1 MIGCSTIHTRLSSS
15 PGEVEELFPST
26 RRTAQYFSQEFS
38 DLEISQDP
46 YVTAFLIA
54 PVLFVYSLVEYVP
67 AIATDVVLLPM
78 DAYNISRKSAKER
91 QEREEFLTQQQEER
105 IEPVKWAYPCGQA
118 PFERSPKY
126 QIYQDWLQP
135 RPMVYTWVQQ
145 YLEKKL

>member
-1 MIGCSTIHTRLSSS
+1 VHGINNLDDLGRSPERFYKMTRWIQLNLIIVLSTVMIGCSTIHTRLSSS

-105 IEPVKWAYPCGQA
+105 IEPVK
-118 PFERSPKY
+118 
-126 QIYQDWLQP
+126 
-135 RPMVYTWVQQ
+135 
-145 YLEKKL
+145 